1 MNLLRYAFNN
11 QELYYHQL
19 NLSSFKSVRTFCDYF
34 KKYETKLD
42 ILIHNAEG
50 MGHPRVI
57 TSDNVLHVMQVN
69 HLSPFLMTHLLQDQ
83 LKASEGSRIIFV
95 GNVIAYFGTMWRP
108 NSLNSVENSDNKLMN
123 LLDFYNSKCCQMV
136 TASMIAKK
144 LRPHNI
150 TCNVVYPGWV
160 DIEDRKVHNNVQ
172 AGNWYYDTC
181 KIILDAW
188 IYIYGKTRLEGA
200 QMALHAALAHELAH
214 TTGRFII
221 DNQVI
226 PLPYYTHR
234 KEFCEAI
241 WELSESL
248 SKLRPEEKLI

>member
-1 MNLLRYAFNN
+1 M
-11 QELYYHQL
+11 
-19 NLSSFKSVRTFCDYF
+19 
-34 KKYETKLD
+34 
-42 ILIHNAEG
+42 I
-50 MGHPRVI
+50 I
-57 TSDNVLHVMQVN
+57 T
-69 HLSPFLMTHLLQDQ
+69 DQ

-188 IYIYGKTRLEGA
+188 IYIYGKVYCPITVTTDFLFLHFLQTRLEGA